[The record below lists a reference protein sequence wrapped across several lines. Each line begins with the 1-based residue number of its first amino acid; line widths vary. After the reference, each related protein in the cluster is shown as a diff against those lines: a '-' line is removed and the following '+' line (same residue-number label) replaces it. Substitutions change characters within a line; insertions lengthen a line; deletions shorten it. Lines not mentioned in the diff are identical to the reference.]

1 MNKFYVIFPAVLLL
15 VFAVYYI
22 QVAKPEM
29 AEQEAAAKQKVSDQ
43 EAADAAR
50 RADIEKKAQVDAQV
64 QQHARE
70 ERDRLKQEKARHDR
84 EEADRQIADETAK
97 FENEAAS
104 LTKQIS
110 DMEKE
115 ISNLRTKREDL
126 SREVFGAAAK
136 VELAK
141 IDRQNAE
148 LEIQRMYGMVAQ
160 RVNDSFL
167 AKLPPPAPPVNR

>member
-1 MNKFYVIFPAVLLL
+1 MNKFYVFFPAVLL
-15 VFAVYYI
+15 VAFAIYYT

-29 AEQEAAAKQKVSDQ
+29 AEQEAAAKQKIVDQ
-43 EAADAAR
+43 EVADTAR
-50 RADIEKKAQVDAQV
+50 RADIEKKAQADAQV

-84 EEADRQIADETAK
+84 EEQDRQIADETAK
-97 FENEAAS
+97 FENESAS
-104 LTKQIS
+104 LKKQIS
-110 DMEKE
+110 DMEKD
-115 ISNLRTKREDL
+115 IFNLRAKREDT
-126 SREVFGAAAK
+126 SREVFEAAAK

-167 AKLPPPAPPVNR
+167 TKLPPPAPPK

>member
-1 MNKFYVIFPAVLLL
+1 MNKFYVMFPAVLL
-15 VFAVYYI
+15 VAFAVYYT
-22 QVAKPEM
+22 QFAKPEM
-29 AEQEAAAKQKVSDQ
+29 AEQEAAAKQKITDQ
-43 EAADAAR
+43 EAVDAAR
-50 RADIEKKAQVDAQV
+50 RADIEKKAQADAQV

-70 ERDRLKQEKARHDR
+70 EKDRLKQEKARHDR
-84 EEADRQIADETAK
+84 EEADRQIAEETAK

-104 LTKQIS
+104 LTKQIAS
-110 DMEKE
+110 MEKE
-115 ISNLRTKREDL
+115 ISTLRANREDL
-126 SREVFGAAAK
+126 SREVFEVAAK

-167 AKLPPPAPPVNR
+167 AKLPSPTPPR

>member
-1 MNKFYVIFPAVLLL
+1 MNKFYVFFPAVLL
-15 VFAVYYI
+15 VAFAIYYT

-29 AEQEAAAKQKVSDQ
+29 AEQEAAAKQKIVDQ
-43 EAADAAR
+43 EVADTAR
-50 RADIEKKAQVDAQV
+50 RADIEKKAQADAQV

-70 ERDRLKQEKARHDR
+70 ERDRLKLEKARHDR
-84 EEADRQIADETAK
+84 EEQDRQIADETAK
-97 FENEAAS
+97 FENESAS
-104 LTKQIS
+104 LKKQIS
-110 DMEKE
+110 DMEKD
-115 ISNLRTKREDL
+115 IFNLRAKREDT
-126 SREVFGAAAK
+126 SRAVFEAAAK

-167 AKLPPPAPPVNR
+167 TKLPPPAPPK

>member
-1 MNKFYVIFPAVLLL
+1 MNKFYVIFPTVLLIA
-15 VFAVYYI
+15 FAVYYTQI
-22 QVAKPEM
+22 AKPEM
-29 AEQEAAAKQKVSDQ
+29 ADKEAAVKQKIADQ
-43 EAADAAR
+43 EAVDAAR

-115 ISNLRTKREDL
+115 IAGLRAKREDV
-126 SREVFGAAAK
+126 SRALFDAAAK

-167 AKLPPPAPPVNR
+167 TRLPPPTPVK

>member
-1 MNKFYVIFPAVLLL
+1 MNKFYVFFPAVLL
-15 VFAVYYI
+15 VAFAIYYT

-29 AEQEAAAKQKVSDQ
+29 AEQEAAAKQKIVDQ
-43 EAADAAR
+43 EAADTAR
-50 RADIEKKAQVDAQV
+50 RADIEKKAQADAQV

-84 EEADRQIADETAK
+84 EEQDRQIADETAK
-97 FENEAAS
+97 FENESAS
-104 LTKQIS
+104 LKKQIS
-110 DMEKE
+110 DMEKD
-115 ISNLRTKREDL
+115 IFNLRAKREDT
-126 SREVFGAAAK
+126 SREVFEAAAK

-148 LEIQRMYGMVAQ
+148 LEIQRMYSMVAQ

-167 AKLPPPAPPVNR
+167 TKLPPPAPPK